1 MPPKWENYC
10 TLDKNSVDAWG
21 IPVLHIKA
29 SYGENELKLA
39 EDMANSAGEMIEG
52 AGAKNVTLK
61 PNFNTFGMGIHEVGV
76 ARMGNDPKKSV
87 LNKFCQSHDM
97 KNLFVMDG
105 GCFVSSGCQN
115 PTLTMMAL
123 VCHSCAYLGDQFK
136 KGEIWRLRTIQQFVS
151 QRTVRSIHR
160 PRRGNVMSQDLSSLI
175 HHLIDRRQ
183 ALRALVAS
191 SVGWTI
197 GSSLDLFAKNPPR
210 KILFFSKSSGF
221 EHSAIRR
228 NDNELSPAEKVL
240 IELGKTHGFDVV
252 ATKDGSIFTRQNLKG
267 FDAIFFYT
275 TGDLTQAMGDKNPPM
290 TVEGKVALLEAIRSG
305 KGFLGTHSATDTFHS
320 LGPEFET
327 QSVERRDPYI
337 QMIGGEFIRHGPQQE
352 ATMRVAS
359 PQFPGSRKTRN
370 GIQDQRRMVFVKKL
384 CSRSSCHPGTG
395 DTGDGG
401 NRLPAPGLSGDLGS
415 QKMARA
421 EYSTRPWATGK
432 TSGQTRFFRASCSA
446 GLPGRWAMSRR
457 RHHPIFRR
465 SLRRQRRSLPSPQ
478 NPERVVPS
486 SSINCEVGSW

>member
-1 MPPKWENYC
+1 
-10 TLDKNSVDAWG
+10 LS
-21 IPVLHIKA
+21 
-29 SYGENELKLA
+29 
-39 EDMANSAGEMIEG
+39 
-52 AGAKNVTLK
+52 
-61 PNFNTFGMGIHEVGV
+61 
-76 ARMGNDPKKSV
+76 
-87 LNKFCQSHDM
+87 
-97 KNLFVMDG
+97 
-105 GCFVSSGCQN
+105 QN
-115 PTLTMMAL
+115 
-123 VCHSCAYLGDQFK
+123 
-136 KGEIWRLRTIQQFVS
+136 
-151 QRTVRSIHR
+151 
-160 PRRGNVMSQDLSSLI
+160 LSSLI

-197 GSSLDLFAKNPPR
+197 DSSLDLFAKNPPR

-228 NDNELSPAEKVL
+228 NNNELSPAEKVL

-275 TGDLTQAMGDKNPPM
+275 TGDLTQAVGDKNPPM

-359 PQFPGSRKTRN
+359 PQFPGVEKLGTEFKINDEWYSLKNFAPDLHVILVQVTQGMVGTDYQRPDYPATWARKN
-370 GIQDQRRMVFVKKL
+370 GKGRVFYTSMGHREDVWTNSTFLSVLLGGIAWAVGNVKAATPPNISEVTPK
-384 CSRSSCHPGTG
+384 
-395 DTGDGG
+395 
-401 NRLPAPGLSGDLGS
+401 
-415 QKMARA
+415 A
-421 EYSTRPWATGK
+421 ETIPPKPTKS
-432 TSGQTRFFRASCSA
+432 
-446 GLPGRWAMSRR
+446 
-457 RHHPIFRR
+457 
-465 SLRRQRRSLPSPQ
+465 
-478 NPERVVPS
+478 
-486 SSINCEVGSW
+486 